1 MVSEVKMRK
10 LASLKEGNSLV
21 EWYDFYGENRARFG
35 NNEYA
40 EPAEIRLIEVGATEA
55 LKRLPAR

>member
-1 MVSEVKMRK
+1 MSEAKMK
-10 LASLKEGNSLV
+10 MLASLKEGNSVV

-35 NNEYA
+35 NNEYS
-40 EPAEIRLIEVGATEA
+40 EPAQITLIEVAATEA